1 MIFTVTYRSKT
12 GAKAEVEIEAA
23 SRAACMAECKQR
35 GIAPVGIRDGRASS
49 RSRAA
54 ETAAPHAGGA
64 SGGGIWRAAIL
75 ATAVLA
81 VVGGGLWWWLGR
93 EKSQPSQPTK
103 QSVAKQKPSAAPAA
117 SKPPAPKAAADA
129 KHAKGAGK
137 RPAAKSRPV
146 GGAEAG
152 DSAPPT
158 VAAVETNAPA
168 TPPSPPPTFSNAS
181 DQVIA
186 MALSPSEGGIPPI
199 PLTPDM
205 EKAFLKSLE
214 TEIVILDTDDEK
226 VKEMKQAVI
235 ETRAEIKRLMDGGQ
249 TFAQIIR
256 EHQHLANENAKLRTD
271 ALIELKR
278 LKESGDIQ
286 GAVQY
291 KKAVNAAFAQM
302 GIKELAVPVTEE
314 EQAERDAA
322 RLERLRQRKEAAAR
336 ASESAP

>member
-1 MIFTVTYRSKT
+1 MTFTVTYRSKT
-12 GAKAEVEIEAA
+12 GAKAETEIEAA

-35 GIAPVGIRDGRASS
+35 GIAPVGIRDGRGSS
-49 RSRAA
+49 RLRAA
-54 ETAAPHAGGA
+54 ETATPHAGGA
-64 SGGGIWRAAIL
+64 SSGGIWRAAIL
-75 ATAVLA
+75 SAAVLA

-93 EKSQPSQPTK
+93 DESLHSQSTK
-103 QSVAKQKPSAAPAA
+103 QSVAKQKPTVAPAA
-117 SKPPAPKAAADA
+117 SKQPAPKAAADG
-129 KHAKGAGK
+129 KHSKGAVK
-137 RPAAKSRPV
+137 KPTAKPRPAEDT
-146 GGAEAG
+146 GADAP
-152 DSAPPT
+152 APPT

-278 LKESGDIQ
+278 LKDSGDIER
-286 GAVQY
+286 AVQY
-291 KKAVNAAFAQM
+291 KKKVNAAFAQM
-302 GIKELAVPVTEE
+302 GIKELAIPVTEE

-336 ASESAP
+336 AAETAP